1 MGNGDICLSSEYKIS
16 SMKRLIFVLLIMFCG
31 VSHAQWVLCGS
42 SKNGDFDFFIRA
54 GSIKVEADRRTAL
67 VLFNYSLVTD
77 GVKSSVALNEYDCSS
92 KEVRTNYLIQYTK
105 EMATGDVMLATAP
118 PKDKDYW
125 RPANDGSVTASIMK
139 IVCSHDGQLPILRS

>member
-1 MGNGDICLSSEYKIS
+1 
-16 SMKRLIFVLLIMFCG
+16 MKRFIVVLLMMVCG
-31 VSHAQWVLCGS
+31 VSHSQWVLCGS
-42 SKNGDFDFFIRA
+42 SKNSDFDFFLRA
-54 GSIKVEADRRTAL
+54 DSIKVEADLRTAL
-67 VLFNYSLVTD
+67 VLFNYSLVTG

-125 RPANDGSVTASIMK
+125 RPATDGSVTASIMRV
-139 IVCSHDGQLPILRS
+139 VCSYEGELPILRS